1 MKLKKLLVLG
11 VAAATFAG
19 TTLGVS
25 AAGLK
30 DVFDAEYYA
39 SQYPDLKE
47 SCGNDKEKLYEHFI
61 TFGLKE
67 GRKASPIIDV
77 AAYKAAYPDL
87 SKAFGD
93 DWDKYVEH
101 YFTFGLKEG
110 RKEGVMFNPA
120 EYAAAYSDIAKVYG
134 DDYVGLAQH
143 YITFGQDEGREAGT
157 SQGYESLAA
166 LEKAEEE
173 AARDEGTYTR
183 KVVNSKGYYYIYEIR
198 NSDNKTEK
206 YDYYR
211 SDGSLYIHRDY
222 QYDDSG
228 NRTQSTSYNYDTKG
242 NMSYYTVYEYAQ
254 NEENKTVT
262 TSSTTYDAEGNVISR
277 H

>member
-77 AAYKAAYPDL
+77 AAYKTAYPDL

-101 YFTFGLKEG
+101 YFTYGIKEG
-110 RKEGVMFNPA
+110 RQEGVMFNPA

-143 YITFGQDEGREAGT
+143 YITFGQNEGRTAGT
-157 SQGYESLAA
+157 AEGYESLAA

-173 AARDEGTYTR
+173 ASRDEGT
-183 KVVNSKGYYYIYEIR
+183 
-198 NSDNKTEK
+198 
-206 YDYYR
+206 
-211 SDGSLYIHRDY
+211 
-222 QYDDSG
+222 
-228 NRTQSTSYNYDTKG
+228 
-242 NMSYYTVYEYAQ
+242 
-254 NEENKTVT
+254 
-262 TSSTTYDAEGNVISR
+262 
-277 H
+277 